1 MVIAERLKALREQ
14 KNMSQADI
22 ERRTGLL
29 RCYISRVENGH
40 TVPAIETLEKMARA
54 MEVPIYAL
62 FYDGEEPPAAL
73 PNTENR
79 PQEWGSTGRDA
90 RTLAKFRRLFSQT
103 DKADISLL
111 LFMAQK
117 IVRRNQDSRK
127 K

>member
-54 MEVPIYAL
+54 MEVPTYAL
-62 FYDGEEPPAAL
+62 FYDGKEPPAEL
-73 PNTENR
+73 PNPGKR

-117 IVRRNQDSRK
+117 IVQRKEGSRK